1 MPQNAR
7 LGKGGFWNNVRRV
20 VRAAPMGYGPVGHF
34 IVQNKADLRMKRD
47 AIVIH
52 EKDNVATA
60 LRDLEAGATA
70 SVGTGEHVAEMRL
83 DAAVE
88 FGHKFAVRPIAAG
101 ENIVKYGEIIG
112 RATAAIAPG
121 EHAHVHNIESL
132 RGRGDLEASA

>member
-1 MPQNAR
+1 
-7 LGKGGFWNNVRRV
+7 
-20 VRAAPMGYGPVGHF
+20 
-34 IVQNKADLRMKRD
+34 MKRD

-60 LRDLEAGATA
+60 LRDLEAGAVA
-70 SVGTGEHVAEMRL
+70 SVGSGERIAELRL
-83 DAAVE
+83 DTAIE

-101 ENIVKYGEIIG
+101 EDIVKYGEIIG